1 MSKEI
6 WLCQKI
12 LVQMNGQ
19 KHPSGSFSIIQQ
31 KCQRCNQKQ
40 RHSELK
46 SSDQP
51 LCGNMWKLQWGLSS
65 FYRWWFILEQ
75 NREEDKP
82 KRTKADTSPNPVIF
96 SAARFLIHYFLPLFF
111 CRQIYEDPGLN
122 QWHQDSTF
130 IFVCWQLFHG
140 KMTNNRKETMSAYIK
155 WVTFASTLNKMGSS
169 ANEVVASIH
178 DCLCGR
184 LFYS

>member
-6 WLCQKI
+6 WLYQKYTI
-12 LVQMNGQ
+12 FLVQMNGQ

-40 RHSELK
+40 RRSELK
-46 SSDQP
+46 SSDKP

-82 KRTKADTSPNPVIF
+82 KRAKADTSPNPVIF
-96 SAARFLIHYFLPLFF
+96 SAARFLIHDFLPLFVDKF
-111 CRQIYEDPGLN
+111 AKIL
-122 QWHQDSTF
+122 
-130 IFVCWQLFHG
+130 
-140 KMTNNRKETMSAYIK
+140 
-155 WVTFASTLNKMGSS
+155 ASTSGTKTAHPVLS
-169 ANEVVASIH
+169 ADRYFMVKWLTTGKKLWVNTSNE
-178 DCLCGR
+178 
-184 LFYS
+184 